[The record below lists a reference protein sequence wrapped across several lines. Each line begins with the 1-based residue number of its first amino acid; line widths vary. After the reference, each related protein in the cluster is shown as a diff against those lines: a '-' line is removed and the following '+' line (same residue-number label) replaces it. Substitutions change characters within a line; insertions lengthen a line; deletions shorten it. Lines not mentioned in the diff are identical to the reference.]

1 MSPWTCRGIGTG
13 FVALNIDPDK
23 VWYSNSALS
32 VLLLPLSWL
41 FRWIVGLRRAYYR
54 IIGHAHSPSPAYVI
68 VVGNITVGGT
78 GKTPFL
84 IWLARLCC
92 KQGLKTGIITRGY
105 KGTRTD
111 RVVEVG
117 VDSRVEEVGDE
128 ALLLARKTA
137 CPVVAATDRG
147 QALASLVQSTRPDV
161 VLSDDGL
168 QHYAMGRDFEIA
180 VIDGEREFGNGRCL
194 PAGPLREPPS
204 RLQSCDLVVRNG
216 PGDPHGPC
224 FEVRPQELHALNQR
238 EVRKPLQEFS
248 GCTVHAVAGVGNPG
262 RFFRMLEQ
270 AGLHI
275 IEHAFPDHHAYVR
288 ADLEFGDD
296 APILMTEKDAVK
308 CETFLDSDI
317 WYLPIIVQANAAL
330 EQRISTLIEGIPIAK
345 AAT

>member
-1 MSPWTCRGIGTG
+1 M
-13 FVALNIDPDK
+13 ALNLDPEK

-41 FRWIVGLRRAYYR
+41 FRGAVTLRRAYYR
-54 IIGHAHSPSPAYVI
+54 IAARVRSPSPAYVI

-84 IWLARLCC
+84 IWLAGQCR
-92 KQGLKTGIITRGY
+92 KRGLKTGIITRGY
-105 KGTRTD
+105 GGARTA

-117 VDSRVEEVGDE
+117 ADSRAEEVGDE

-137 CPVVAATDRG
+137 CPVVAAADRG
-147 QALASLVQSTRPDV
+147 QALARLVRSIRPDV

-180 VIDGEREFGNGRCL
+180 VMDGERELGNGRCL

-204 RLQSCDLVVRNG
+204 RLRSCDLVVRNG
-216 PGDPHGPC
+216 PGDPQGLC
-224 FEVRPQELHALNQR
+224 FEVRPEALRALNLR
-238 EVRKPLQEFS
+238 EVSKPLQEFS
-248 GCTVHAVAGVGNPG
+248 GRTVHAVAGVGNPG
-262 RFFRMLEQ
+262 RFFGMLRQ
-270 AGLHI
+270 AGLDV
-275 IEHAFPDHHAYVR
+275 IEHAFPDHHAYVQ

-317 WYLPIIVQANAAL
+317 WYLPIIVQASAAL
-330 EQRISTLIEGIPIAK
+330 ERRVSTLIEGIPIAK
-345 AAT
+345 TTA

>member
-1 MSPWTCRGIGTG
+1 M
-13 FVALNIDPDK
+13 ALNLDPDK
-23 VWYSNSALS
+23 VWYSNSVLS
-32 VLLLPLSWL
+32 VMLLPLSWL
-41 FRWIVGLRRAYYR
+41 FRMIVVLRRAYYR
-54 IIGHAHSPSPAYVI
+54 LVRRGRGTSPAFVI

-84 IWLARLCC
+84 IWLAGQCR
-92 KQGLKTGIITRGY
+92 KRGLKTGIITRGY
-105 KGTRTD
+105 KGAHTTA
-111 RVVEVG
+111 VAEVG
-117 VDSRVEEVGDE
+117 TDSRVEEVGDE

-137 CPVVAATDRG
+137 CPVVVAADRG
-147 QALASLVQSTRPDV
+147 RALAWLEQSIRPDV

-180 VIDGEREFGNGRCL
+180 VIDGERGFGNGRCL

-216 PGDPHGPC
+216 HGDPHSPGFQMEP
-224 FEVRPQELHALNQR
+224 EELLALNSR
-238 EVRKPLQEFS
+238 KRRKPLQEFN
-248 GCTVHAVAGVGNPG
+248 GRTVHAVAGVGNPG
-262 RFFRMLEQ
+262 RFFRMLRQ
-270 AGLHI
+270 AGLDV

-330 EQRISTLIEGIPIAK
+330 EQRISTLVEGIPIAK
-345 AAT
+345 TTA

>member
-1 MSPWTCRGIGTG
+1 M
-13 FVALNIDPDK
+13 ALNFDPEK

-32 VLLLPLSWL
+32 VMLLPLSWL
-41 FRWIVGLRRAYYR
+41 FRVIVILRRAYYR
-54 IIGHAHSPSPAYVI
+54 LGRRVHGTSSAVVI

-84 IWLARLCC
+84 IWLASQCRRR
-92 KQGLKTGIITRGY
+92 GLKTGIITRGY
-105 KGTRTD
+105 KGVHTAPAA
-111 RVVEVG
+111 EVG
-117 VDSRVEEVGDE
+117 ADSRVEDVGDE

-137 CPVVAATDRG
+137 CPVVVGADRG
-147 QALASLVQSTRPDV
+147 RALALLEQSIRPDV

-168 QHYAMGRDFEIA
+168 QHYALGRDFEIA

-216 PGDPHGPC
+216 PGDPHSPC
-224 FEVRPQELHALNQR
+224 FEVEPEELLALNLR
-238 EVRKPLQEFS
+238 EGRKPLQEFS
-248 GCTVHAVAGVGNPG
+248 GRTVHAVAGVGNPG
-262 RFFRMLEQ
+262 RFFRMLKR
-270 AGLHI
+270 AGVDI
-275 IEHAFPDHHAYVR
+275 IEHAFPDHHPYVK
-288 ADLEFGDD
+288 ADLDFGDD

-345 AAT
+345 TTA

>member
-1 MSPWTCRGIGTG
+1 M
-13 FVALNIDPDK
+13 ALNFDPEK
-23 VWYSNSALS
+23 VWYSNSVLS
-32 VLLLPLSWL
+32 AMLLPLSWL
-41 FRWIVGLRRAYYR
+41 FRVIVVLRRAYYR
-54 IIGHAHSPSPAYVI
+54 LARRARGTSPAFVI

-84 IWLARLCC
+84 IWLAGQCRRR
-92 KQGLKTGIITRGY
+92 GLKTGIITRGY
-105 KGTRTD
+105 KGMHATP
-111 RVVEVG
+111 VAEVDA
-117 VDSRVEEVGDE
+117 DSRVEEVGDE

-137 CPVVAATDRG
+137 CPVVAGADRG
-147 QALASLVQSTRPDV
+147 RALAWLEQSIRPDV

-216 PGDPHGPC
+216 PGDPHGLC
-224 FEVRPQELHALNQR
+224 FEVEPEELLALNLR
-238 EVRKPLQEFS
+238 EGRKPLQEFS
-248 GCTVHAVAGVGNPG
+248 GRTVHAVAGVGNPG
-262 RFFRMLEQ
+262 RFFRMLRR
-270 AGLHI
+270 AGVDI
-275 IEHAFPDHHAYVR
+275 IEHAFPDHHAYVK
-288 ADLEFGDD
+288 ADLDFGDD

-317 WYLPIIVQANAAL
+317 WYLPIIVQASAAL

-345 AAT
+345 TTA

>member
-1 MSPWTCRGIGTG
+1 M
-13 FVALNIDPDK
+13 ALNIDPEK
-23 VWYSNSALS
+23 VWYSNSTLS

-41 FRWIVGLRRAYYR
+41 FRLIVALRRAYYQFAGR
-54 IIGHAHSPSPAYVI
+54 SHSPSPAYVI
-68 VVGNITVGGT
+68 VVGNIAVGGT

-84 IWLARLCC
+84 IWLARQCC
-92 KQGLKTGIITRGY
+92 KRGLKTGIITRGY

-117 VDSRVEEVGDE
+117 TDSRVEEVGDE

-137 CPVVAATDRG
+137 CPVVAATDRS
-147 QALASLVQSTRPDV
+147 QALARLVQSAQPDV

-180 VIDGEREFGNGRCL
+180 VIDGVREFGNGRCL

-204 RLQSCDLVVRNG
+204 RLRSCDLVVRNG
-216 PGDPHGPC
+216 PANPQGLY
-224 FEVRPQELHALNQR
+224 FEVQPEELHALNLR
-238 EVRKPLQEFS
+238 EVRKSLQEFR
-248 GCTVHAVAGVGNPG
+248 GRTVHAVAGIGNPG
-262 RFFRMLEQ
+262 RFFRLLKQ
-270 AGLHI
+270 AGLDI
-275 IEHAFPDHHAYVR
+275 IEHAFADHHAYVK

-296 APILMTEKDAVK
+296 APILMTEKDVVK

-317 WYLPIIVQANAAL
+317 WYLPIIVQPNAAL

-345 AAT
+345 TTA

>member
-1 MSPWTCRGIGTG
+1 M
-13 FVALNIDPDK
+13 ALNFDPEK
-23 VWYSNSALS
+23 VWYSNSVLS
-32 VLLLPLSWL
+32 VMLLPLSWL
-41 FRWIVGLRRAYYR
+41 FRMIVILRRAYYR
-54 IIGHAHSPSPAYVI
+54 LGRRVHSTSSAFVI

-78 GKTPFL
+78 GKTPFV
-84 IWLARLCC
+84 IWLASQCRRR
-92 KQGLKTGIITRGY
+92 GLKTGIITRGY
-105 KGTRTD
+105 KGTHTTP
-111 RVVEVG
+111 VAEVG
-117 VDSRVEEVGDE
+117 ANSRVEAVGDE

-137 CPVVAATDRG
+137 CPVVVGADRS
-147 QALASLVQSTRPDV
+147 QALALLEQSIQPDV

-216 PGDPHGPC
+216 PGDPHAPC
-224 FEVRPQELHALNQR
+224 FEVEPEELLALNLR
-238 EVRKPLQEFS
+238 EGRKPLQEFS
-248 GCTVHAVAGVGNPG
+248 GRTVHAVAGVGNPG
-262 RFFRMLEQ
+262 RFFQMLKR
-270 AGLHI
+270 AGVDI
-275 IEHAFPDHHAYVR
+275 IEHAFPDHHAYVK

-317 WYLPIIVQANAAL
+317 WYLPIIVQVNAAL

-345 AAT
+345 TTA

>member
-1 MSPWTCRGIGTG
+1 M
-13 FVALNIDPDK
+13 ALNIDPEK

-41 FRWIVGLRRAYYR
+41 FRWIVAFRRAYYR
-54 IIGHAHSPSPAYVI
+54 VVGQANGPSPAYVI

-84 IWLARLCC
+84 IWLARQCC
-92 KQGLKTGIITRGY
+92 KRGLTTGIITRGY

-137 CPVVAATDRG
+137 CPVVAAADRG
-147 QALASLVQSTRPDV
+147 QALARLVQSVRPDV

-168 QHYAMGRDFEIA
+168 QHYAMSRDFEIA

-204 RLQSCDLVVRNG
+204 RLRSCDLVVRNG

-224 FEVRPQELHALNQR
+224 FEVQPQELLALNQHG
-238 EVRKPLQEFS
+238 VRKSLQEFS
-248 GCTVHAVAGVGNPG
+248 GRKVHAVAGVGNPG

-270 AGLHI
+270 AGLHV
-275 IEHAFPDHHAYVR
+275 IEHAFPDHHAYAR

-308 CETFLDSDI
+308 CETFLDRDI

-345 AAT
+345 ATT